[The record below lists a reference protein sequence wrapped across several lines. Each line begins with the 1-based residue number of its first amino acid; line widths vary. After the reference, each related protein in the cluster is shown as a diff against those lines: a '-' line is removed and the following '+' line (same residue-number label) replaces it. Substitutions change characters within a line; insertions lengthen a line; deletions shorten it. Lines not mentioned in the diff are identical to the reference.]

1 MIIAGCLV
9 AARERTSPRRPQVV
23 PHDPARR
30 RQPTSPLILRFVR
43 ELAAF
48 EREPD
53 AVVATEAMLHEALFG
68 AQPLGGGG
76 DRRGRRGRSGFALF
90 FHNFSTWTGQR
101 GLYLEDL
108 YVTPDARGRGV
119 GKALLRHLAGL
130 AVERGCARFEWS
142 VLDWNADAIA
152 FYRAMGAVG
161 HGRVDRA
168 ARRRRC
174 AASGWRGALDP
185 D

>member
-1 MIIAGCLV
+1 MTD
-9 AARERTSPRRPQVV
+9 AAIRPATPADV
-23 PHDPARR
+23 P
-30 RQPTSPLILRFVR
+30 TILSLVR

-53 AVVATEAMLHEALFG
+53 AVEATEPMLAQALFG
-68 AQPLGGGG
+68 ERPAAEAVIAEEVGMPL
-76 DRRGRRGRSGFALF
+76 GFALF
-90 FHNFSTWTGQR
+90 FHNFSTWTGRR

-108 YVTPDARGRGV
+108 YVTPPARGRGV

-152 FYRAMGAVG
+152 FYRAMGARGMEEWTVQRIEG
-161 HGRVDRA
+161 AALARLAGR
-168 ARRRRC
+168 
-174 AASGWRGALDP
+174 
-185 D
+185 